1 MVWLNL
7 SPIPVGRREVISSFN
22 FSNDF
27 YLSSLQVEERG
38 VSRRPVLITERKGL
52 ADRKTTGLDGPAHES
67 TGRGKSIP
75 ARTADEDTA
84 GLQGE

>member
-1 MVWLNL
+1 M
-7 SPIPVGRREVISSFN
+7 
-22 FSNDF
+22 
-27 YLSSLQVEERG
+27 
-38 VSRRPVLITERKGL
+38 LITERKGL
-52 ADRKTTGLDGPAHES
+52 ADRKTTGLDGPARES